1 MARKLYGGT
10 LTTSQEQQEI
20 ITPENVGLDPS
31 LPNLI
36 KSVKCFQI
44 INDGDNTIEIQ
55 INSGNKVPLIQGSG
69 IDMGSE
75 WVNSCIVYTIGAKI
89 TWACQR

>member
-20 ITPENVGLDPS
+20 ISPENVGLDPS

-55 INSGNKVPLIQGSG
+55 INGENKVPLIQGSG
-69 IDMGSE
+69 VDMGNE
-75 WVNSCIVYTIGAKI
+75 WVNSCIVCTQGGKV

>member
-55 INSGNKVPLIQGSG
+55 INSGNKVSLIQGSG
-69 IDMGSE
+69 VDMGNE
-75 WVNSCIVYTIGAKI
+75 WVNSCIVYTQGGKV

>member
-10 LTTSQEQQEI
+10 LITSQEQQEI
-20 ITPENVGLDPS
+20 ITPESIGLNPS

-69 IDMGSE
+69 VDMGNE
-75 WVNSCIVYTIGAKI
+75 WVNSCIVYTQGGKV